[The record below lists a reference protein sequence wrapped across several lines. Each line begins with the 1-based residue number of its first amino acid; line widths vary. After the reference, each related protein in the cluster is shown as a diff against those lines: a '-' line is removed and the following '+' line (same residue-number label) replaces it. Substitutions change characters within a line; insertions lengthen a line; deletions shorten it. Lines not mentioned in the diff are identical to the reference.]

1 MTEDFYTYDE
11 TEDREISETAQPQE
25 DETQDSHFGVARI
38 KVIGVGGAGGN
49 AVNRLIESGL
59 KAAEYYVINTDN
71 QVLARSLAQNR
82 IQIGVKLTKGLGAG
96 EIGRAHV

>member
-1 MTEDFYTYDE
+1 MTEEYYTYDE
-11 TEDREISETAQPQE
+11 TEERELSREPLSQE
-25 DETQDSHFGVARI
+25 EELQDGQFGVAKI

-71 QVLARSLAQNR
+71 QVPARSLWQDR
-82 IQIGVKLTKGLGAG
+82 LQSG
-96 EIGRAHV
+96 

>member
-38 KVIGVGGAGGN
+38 KVIGVGGAGVN

-59 KAAEYYVINTDN
+59 
-71 QVLARSLAQNR
+71 
-82 IQIGVKLTKGLGAG
+82 
-96 EIGRAHV
+96 

>member
-49 AVNRLIESGL
+49 AVNR
-59 KAAEYYVINTDN
+59 
-71 QVLARSLAQNR
+71 
-82 IQIGVKLTKGLGAG
+82 
-96 EIGRAHV
+96 